1 MMKQLDDTLSE
12 MRRLGID
19 RFIRQG
25 ARMMLQRLLEMNM
38 LSTGIPKIP
47 ADTKS
52 TFKKANELY
61 ENALVKQMLEE
72 PMFLDGVLL
81 GEKFVPFYGK
91 TEKDKKGKQYKTVK
105 FALEKHTM
113 TIMVP
118 LPYDAQGEEE

>member
-1 MMKQLDDTLSE
+1 MKQLDDTLSE

-38 LSTGIPKIP
+38 LSTEIPKIP

-72 PMFLDGVLL
+72 PMFLEGVLL
-81 GEKFVPFYGK
+81 GEKIVPFYGK
-91 TEKDKKGKQYKTVK
+91 TEKDKKGKQYETVK

-113 TIMVP
+113 TITVP

>member
-1 MMKQLDDTLSE
+1 MKQLDDTLSE

-19 RFIRQG
+19 RFIRKG

-38 LSTGIPKIP
+38 LSIEIPKIP

-52 TFKKANELY
+52 PFKKANELY

-113 TIMVP
+113 TITVP

>member
-38 LSTGIPKIP
+38 LSTEIPKIP